1 MGKKI
6 ARLII
11 ITTIQILSE
20 PEQTM
25 LFADLPSTACTDIFA
40 RVRHLSIINVARDF
54 FKKGCAVHPFS
65 RIEISSP
72 H

>member
-1 MGKKI
+1 
-6 ARLII
+6 
-11 ITTIQILSE
+11 
-20 PEQTM
+20 M